1 MDGQRQEQSV
11 PPRSAIT
18 IPSHF
23 LRTGQGDIRISGSG
37 SPRLHPDTDRRF
49 GYLSWRCPRRRTVSH
64 QGELLRA
71 ARSAAGM
78 TLAAM
83 STKSNFDKG
92 YLSKVER
99 GLRPASSDVV
109 EAYERVLGVGG
120 LDDEVDRRQFL
131 SVVGIAAANARLAAE
146 PTAGIACGDA
156 VPLTTVQ
163 TTCGVDRAPSLA

>member
-1 MDGQRQEQSV
+1 
-11 PPRSAIT
+11 
-18 IPSHF
+18 
-23 LRTGQGDIRISGSG
+23 
-37 SPRLHPDTDRRF
+37 
-49 GYLSWRCPRRRTVSH
+49 
-64 QGELLRA
+64 
-71 ARSAAGM
+71 M